1 MDTDR
6 QQRILMQLKQ
16 LKKMKKGKNMMVTL
30 GRSQAKII
38 EDAHGDFPGGI
49 SADQFGENVLNQW

>member
-1 MDTDR
+1 
-6 QQRILMQLKQ
+6 
-16 LKKMKKGKNMMVTL
+16 MMVTL

-49 SADQFGENVLNQW
+49 SAISSEKMY